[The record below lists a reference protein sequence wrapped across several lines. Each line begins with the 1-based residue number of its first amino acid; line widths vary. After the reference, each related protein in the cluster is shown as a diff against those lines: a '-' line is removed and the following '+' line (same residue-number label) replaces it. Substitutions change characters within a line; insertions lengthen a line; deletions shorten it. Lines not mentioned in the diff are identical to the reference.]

1 MDIREFLIQTY
12 LLVKEQ
18 DFCFELEL
26 SENIEGTALHNKFA
40 NLIPVGDFS

>member
-1 MDIREFLIQTY
+1 MDIHAFLIQTY
-12 LLVKEQ
+12 LLVKERG
-18 DFCFELEL
+18 FCFEFEL